1 MKKLVK
7 KILTDK
13 KSRNLAMLTTF
24 MMSVAAVGAPWSG
37 LD

>member
-13 KSRNLAMLTTF
+13 KSRNLAMLATF
-24 MMSVAAVGAPWSG
+24 IMSVSAVGAPWQG
-37 LD
+37 EA